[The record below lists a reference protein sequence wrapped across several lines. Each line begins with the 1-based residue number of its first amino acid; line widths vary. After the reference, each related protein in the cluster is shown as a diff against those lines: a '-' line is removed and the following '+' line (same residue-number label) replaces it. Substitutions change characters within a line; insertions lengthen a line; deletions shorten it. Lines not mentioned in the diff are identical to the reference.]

1 MEKMIEF
8 ARIGNTSSL
17 AYNWIYNPDYLKQVQ
32 ASHTLL
38 FQPLDPEDYV
48 KSEKS
53 FLAYPTMKVGDL
65 SAQGDILM
73 WLYDALKDN
82 PDLTAKAYQNL
93 VFDKVKPGGAYVGF
107 VESYGRALVFNKI
120 AKLHKLDVP
129 PIPMD
134 DDQMIGFAPYVA
146 AKALELSN
154 DRAFEL
160 ASAFTNREDF
170 KAFYEAF
177 DTLLNALESQSMVEA
192 IQSTI
197 LTDIPVQDRFQKALV
212 QDTDTFI
219 TETVNTAC
227 HIYDAVPLVFHILY
241 RTQSFAEALELNA
254 QIGGASSDRGTLI
267 GVLYHTTGTIPPN
280 APKI

>member
-1 MEKMIEF
+1 MEKIMEF
-8 ARIGNTSSL
+8 ARVGNASSL
-17 AYNWIYNPDYLKQVQ
+17 AYNWIYNPAYLKQVQ

-38 FQPLDPEDYV
+38 FQPLDPEDFV

-53 FLAYPTMKVGDL
+53 FLAYPDMKVGDL
-65 SAQGDILM
+65 SAQGDIMM

-82 PDLTAKAYQNL
+82 PDLTAKEYQDL
-93 VFDKVKPGGAYVGF
+93 VFDKIKPGGAYVGY

-120 AKLHKLDVP
+120 AKLHKLDVT

-146 AKALELSN
+146 AKALGLGNE
-154 DRAFEL
+154 RAFEL

-170 KAFYEAF
+170 KVFYQAF
-177 DTLLNALESQSMVEA
+177 DTLLDLLKSRSMVQA

-197 LTDIPVQDRFQKALV
+197 LTDIPVQDRFQKALL

-227 HIYDAVPLVFHILY
+227 HVYDAVPLVFHILY
-241 RTQSFAEALELNA
+241 RTQSFTEALELNA

-267 GVLYHTTGTIPPN
+267 GALYHTTGSIPKN
-280 APKI
+280 VPKI